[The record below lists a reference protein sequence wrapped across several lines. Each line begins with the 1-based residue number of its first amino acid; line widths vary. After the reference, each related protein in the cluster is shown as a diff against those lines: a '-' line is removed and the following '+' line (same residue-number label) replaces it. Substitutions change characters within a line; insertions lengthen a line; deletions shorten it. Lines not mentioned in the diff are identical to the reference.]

1 MLSQDVQAY
10 LAVRRAMGF
19 GMKWSGNCCEGS
31 QRFPTQRANTMSALK
46 QQ

>member
-1 MLSQDVQAY
+1 MLNQDVQAY

-19 GMKWSGNCCEGS
+19 GMKWSGNEGS
-31 QRFPTQRANTMSALK
+31 QRFPKQRANTMSALK

>member
-1 MLSQDVQAY
+1 MLSQDVQGY
-10 LAVRRAMGF
+10 LAVRRAMGL
-19 GMKWSGNCCEGS
+19 GIRGQATCCKGS

>member
-19 GMKWSGNCCEGS
+19 AMKWSGNLLRSFAAFSDAQGQH
-31 QRFPTQRANTMSALK
+31 QRPF
-46 QQ
+46 